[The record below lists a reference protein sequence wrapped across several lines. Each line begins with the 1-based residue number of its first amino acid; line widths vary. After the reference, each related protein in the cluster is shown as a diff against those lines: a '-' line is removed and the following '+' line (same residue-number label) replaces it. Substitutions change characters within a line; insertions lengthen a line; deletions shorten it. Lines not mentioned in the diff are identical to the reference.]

1 MRTTIVEQTKDSRV
15 LLSEADFAAI
25 AVTVRDNNPG
35 MDDET
40 AERILAEALKYLA
53 ACGLPHDG
61 SLRPS
66 RVVDEGWHALIL
78 WTQVYGPLCSK
89 LAGRFIHH
97 VPERGNV
104 AKHDPDALTR
114 TTAAILAAGY
124 TPDYT
129 LWRAPGDSTIAVA
142 ADCEHTKCGDAACAP
157 PCDST
162 PN

>member
-1 MRTTIVEQTKDSRV
+1 MDTITEDTAKDPRA
-15 LLSEADFAAI
+15 LLTNDDFEAI

-35 MDDET
+35 MTDET
-40 AERILAEALKYLA
+40 ARRILAEALKFLA
-53 ACGLPHDG
+53 ACGMPHDG

-78 WTQVYGPLCSK
+78 WTQVYAPLCQK

-97 VPERGNV
+97 VPERGNP
-104 AKHDPDALTR
+104 ANHDPNALTR

-129 LWRAPGDSTIAVA
+129 LWRAPGDNTIAVA
-142 ADCEHTKCGDAACAP
+142 ADCEHTKCGDAVCAP